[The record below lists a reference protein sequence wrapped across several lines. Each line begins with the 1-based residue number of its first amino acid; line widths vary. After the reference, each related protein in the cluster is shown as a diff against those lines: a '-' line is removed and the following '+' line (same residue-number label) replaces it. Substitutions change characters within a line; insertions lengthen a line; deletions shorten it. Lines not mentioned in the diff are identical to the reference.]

1 MSCKK
6 KKTDI
11 YIFTNIQQ
19 TKKKN
24 NNPGKKK
31 NSGHEMNEF
40 KNGWTDRLLPET
52 ENTTAPSLIFSVRP
66 SQQITQSRL

>member
-19 TKKKN
+19 TKKKITQE
-24 NNPGKKK
+24 KKK
-31 NSGHEMNEF
+31 PQVMKWMSLKMAEM
-40 KNGWTDRLLPET
+40 TDCFLKLKIQLRLH
-52 ENTTAPSLIFSVRP
+52 
-66 SQQITQSRL
+66 

>member
-24 NNPGKKK
+24 NPGKKK

-40 KNGWTDRLLPET
+40 KNG
-52 ENTTAPSLIFSVRP
+52 
-66 SQQITQSRL
+66 